1 MLLGRL
7 FGGTWLGRKT
17 QAAAAVCPITGLLP
31 GILSPGMHL
40 VSSRRGY
47 LHHGIYVGGRMV
59 VHYAGLCQ
67 LLHSGPVE
75 EVTLSRFSMGR
86 AVRIVEHDEPRYSH
100 QEIARRARSRLGENE
115 YHVLRNNCEHFCNW
129 CISGRSRSPQAERP
143 LASAL
148 QAFLLAVRCAIQL
161 PLMLGNLRAPPAGRR
176 EPTGPAWRVASAVV
190 AICVLA
196 SASGRA
202 FAGSATVEPE
212 PAAALHEPRAAPSDF
227 RNAQLD
233 PLLSDLEQRTFRFFW
248 ETANPKNGLVPD
260 RYPTPSY
267 ASIAAVGFGLTAYPI
282 GVERA
287 YISRTDAQRRV
298 LATLRYFAGASN
310 QHGFFY
316 HFVDM
321 RSGARAGDSEVS
333 TVDTAL
339 LLAGML
345 FCENYFDTRDPR
357 DVEIRK
363 LTDEIY
369 RRVDWTW
376 AQPRPPA
383 VALAWTPETGFSQD
397 DWRGYN
403 EAMLVYLL
411 ALGSPTHPIERQAW
425 MSWTSTYDQH
435 WGTLYGQTYL
445 SFGPAFGHQYTHVWV
460 DFRGIRDAYMR
471 EHGLDYFENSRRAT
485 YTQRRYAIANPKHW
499 QGYSRNVWGMSA
511 SDGPGISRGPYLGE
525 DRTFLQYAARGVG
538 LGQIVDDGTI
548 APTAAISSLPFAPE
562 IVLPA
567 TLEMYRRFGSSIYSS
582 YGFLDAFNAS
592 ASDTSNHQP
601 AAGSVGWVDSDYLG
615 IDEGPI
621 LAMIENYRS
630 DLVWRVMR
638 GDPYL
643 QQGLERAGFSG
654 GWLAPLAQSRQTCA
668 APGQYAD
675 VAGSLDRSR
684 AKPGITN
691 SDCLNPG

>member
-1 MLLGRL
+1 MCGLTRRVAL
-7 FGGTWLGRKT
+7 
-17 QAAAAVCPITGLLP
+17 AAVAACALSSAP
-31 GILSPGMHL
+31 GSVFAASATPEPELGAAL
-40 VSSRRGY
+40 
-47 LHHGIYVGGRMV
+47 
-59 VHYAGLCQ
+59 Q
-67 LLHSGPVE
+67 
-75 EVTLSRFSMGR
+75 
-86 AVRIVEHDEPRYSH
+86 EPRD
-100 QEIARRARSRLGENE
+100 
-115 YHVLRNNCEHFCNW
+115 
-129 CISGRSRSPQAERP
+129 
-143 LASAL
+143 
-148 QAFLLAVRCAIQL
+148 
-161 PLMLGNLRAPPAGRR
+161 
-176 EPTGPAWRVASAVV
+176 
-190 AICVLA
+190 
-196 SASGRA
+196 
-202 FAGSATVEPE
+202 
-212 PAAALHEPRAAPSDF
+212 ALHDSRDGLHEAHD
-227 RNAQLD
+227 AQLD
-233 PLLSDLEQRTFRFFW
+233 PLFTDLEQRTFRFFW
-248 ETANPKNGLVPD
+248 ETANPKNGLIPD

-282 GVERA
+282 GVERD
-287 YISRTDAQRRV
+287 YISRTDAQQRV
-298 LATLRYFAGASN
+298 LATLRYFASTSN
-310 QHGFFY
+310 EHGFFY

-321 RSGARAGDSEVS
+321 HSGARASDSEVS

-345 FCENYFDTRDPR
+345 FCEDYFDSQDPR

-383 VALAWTPETGFSQD
+383 VALAWTPEAGFSGD

-411 ALGSPTHPIERQAW
+411 ALGSPTHPIDPQAW
-425 MSWTSTYDQH
+425 SSWTSTYNQH
-435 WGTLYGQTYL
+435 WGTLYDQTYL
-445 SFGPAFGHQYTHVWV
+445 SFGPAFGNQYTHVWV

-499 QGYSRNVWGMSA
+499 QGYGKNVWGMSA
-511 SDGPGISRGPYLGE
+511 SDGPGIAREPYLGE
-525 DRTFLQYAARGVG
+525 DRAFLQYAARGVG
-538 LGQIVDDGTI
+538 LGRIVDDGTI

-567 TLEMYRRFGSSIYSS
+567 TLEMYHRFGSSIYSS

-592 ASDTSNHQP
+592 VHDPASRQG
-601 AAGSVGWVDSDYLG
+601 AAGNGAPGDGAPPNVGWVDPDYVG

-638 GDPYL
+638 SDPYL

-654 GWLAPLAQSRQTCA
+654 GWLAPP
-668 APGQYAD
+668 APPQ
-675 VAGSLDRSR
+675 
-684 AKPGITN
+684 
-691 SDCLNPG
+691 